1 MRKLMLLLL
10 TLSVF
15 VLGGGIAHATP
26 VKVSGNAIY
35 SWWNHPIATKVGS
48 DTYFTGITDVGA
60 WRVFKNSSTTYTTLD
75 DDGDGDDHN
84 APTILAKSGSDTI
97 AFYTRHGTQNYVS
110 YRKAAEGTLSF
121 GSRQYVYFSGDVA
134 YSQVLNNGNTIVLF
148 TRVGTTWEYSYSTD
162 YGDTWSTSQTFYE
175 SVTGRVYLNF
185 QESETT
191 AGLYHFAA
199 AYNPDNPNP
208 HYIAYGQLNIVTGDV
223 SNTADGVFDNIYS
236 PTGLP
241 FRKGHL
247 DDLGVIQNDDQH
259 VRLLD
264 VGDKYGKTVVY
275 YAKWDGGITSR
286 YYYAV
291 HNTDGTW
298 SRYALGIYT
307 GKCFTPTEEAK
318 HYIGGLALNRNGT
331 NTLYV
336 SHESGGTW
344 YLQSFP
350 INSDLTI
357 GTANTIDTSTTY
369 PLVRPYAIHGA
380 NTAIYQELHTYDT
393 FKQYLSWLYTTN

>member
-1 MRKLMLLLL
+1 MKIFLIGLISLGI
-10 TLSVF
+10 LSI
-15 VLGGGIAHATP
+15 GGVAQAAP

-48 DTYFTGITDVGA
+48 DTYFTGITDIGA

-84 APTILAKSGSDTI
+84 APSILVNAGKDTI
-97 AFYTRHGTQNYVS
+97 AFYTRHNTQTYIS
-110 YRKAAEGTLSF
+110 YRVAPEGTLNF
-121 GSRQYVYFSGDVA
+121 GTRQYIYFPTTVTYSNVISKGDR
-134 YSQVLNNGNTIVLF
+134 IVIF
-148 TRVGTTWEYSYSTD
+148 TRCGENWCSSVSED
-162 YGDTWSTSQTFYE
+162 YGQTWSTGQLFYE
-175 SVTGRVYLNF
+175 SVSGRVYMNLQQSEEDSDIYNF
-185 QESETT
+185 AT
-191 AGLYHFAA
+191 
-199 AYNPDNPNP
+199 AYNPDNANP
-208 HYIAYGQLNIVTGDV
+208 HYIVHGQFNIETGDV
-223 SNTADGVFDNIYS
+223 TTANGTVANIYDH
-236 PTGLP
+236 TGTLP
-241 FRKGHL
+241 FRKQHL
-247 DDLGVIQNDDQH
+247 EDLAVIQNNDQH
-259 VRLLD
+259 IRLLD
-264 VGDKYGKTVVY
+264 VGDKYGKNVIY
-275 YAKWDGGITSR
+275 YAKWDGGTTSK

-298 SRYALGIYT
+298 SRYSLGIYT

-380 NTAIYQELHTYDT
+380 NTAIYQELHSYIT
-393 FKQYLSWLYTTN
+393 FKDYLGWLYTTN